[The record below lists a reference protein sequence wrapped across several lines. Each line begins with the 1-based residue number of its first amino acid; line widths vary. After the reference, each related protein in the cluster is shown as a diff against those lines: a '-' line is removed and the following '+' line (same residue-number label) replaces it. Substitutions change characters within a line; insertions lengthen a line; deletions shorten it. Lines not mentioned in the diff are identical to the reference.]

1 MLVCARSEI
10 GRVRKDNEDNYL
22 VSKERD
28 LFVVADGMGGHAGGE
43 VASSIVKRVLDEE
56 ITPLQPAEDREEML
70 LNALHKANS
79 LILRLGQDQAY
90 LGMGTTVTAAMF
102 ASGRLSIAHIG
113 DSRAYLFREGQLQL
127 LTQDHSLVNELLQ
140 KGELTQEEAE
150 NHPRRNI
157 LTRALGTVEN
167 PQIDQF
173 NLSVQQDDL
182 LLLCTDGLH
191 NLVNMK
197 EIRQILF
204 EADEL
209 KTMVD
214 SMVDL
219 ALERGGNDNI
229 TAVLVKYEEE
239 EIAILEER
247 A

>member
-1 MLVCARSEI
+1 LLVSARSEI
-10 GRVRKDNEDNYL
+10 GRVRKDNEDSYL

-43 VASSIVKRVLDEE
+43 VASSIVKRVLAEE
-56 ITPLQPAEDREEML
+56 ITAQQSADGCDHLL
-70 LNALHKANS
+70 LNALLKANS

-102 ASGRLSIAHIG
+102 EMGRLSIAHIG
-113 DSRAYLFREGQLQL
+113 DSRAYL

-140 KGELTQEEAE
+140 KGELTPEEAE

-173 NLSVQQDDL
+173 NLTVQQGDL

-191 NLVNMK
+191 NLVNEK
-197 EIRQILF
+197 EIGQILS
-204 EADEL
+204 EGDQL
-209 KTMVD
+209 DTMVD
-214 SMVDL
+214 SLIDL

-229 TAVLVKYEEE
+229 TAVLVKYEERT
-239 EIAILEER
+239 LEDEHK
-247 A
+247 

>member
-1 MLVCARSEI
+1 LLVSARSEI
-10 GRVRKDNEDNYL
+10 GRVRKENEDNYL

-56 ITPLQPAEDREEML
+56 ITTLHPVDDCEKML
-70 LNALHKANS
+70 LNALLKANS

-90 LGMGTTVTAAMF
+90 LGMGTTVTAARFGM
-102 ASGRLSIAHIG
+102 GRLNIAHIG
-113 DSRAYLFREGQLQL
+113 DSRAYLYREGELQL

-140 KGELTQEEAE
+140 KGELTEEEAA

-157 LTRALGTVEN
+157 LTRALGTVES

-173 NLSVQQDDL
+173 NLGVQQGDL
-182 LLLCTDGLH
+182 FLLCTDGLH
-191 NLVNMK
+191 NLVNEK
-197 EIRQILF
+197 EIRQILA

-214 SMVDL
+214 CMVDL

-229 TAVLVKYEEE
+229 TAVLVKFEERT
-239 EIAILEER
+239 LEE
-247 A
+247 

>member
-1 MLVCARSEI
+1 MLVSARSEI

-22 VSKERD
+22 VSNERD

-56 ITPLQPAEDREEML
+56 ITALQPADDCEKIL
-70 LNALHKANS
+70 LNALLKANS
-79 LILRLGQDQAY
+79 LILRLGRDQAY

-102 ASGRLSIAHIG
+102 VMGRLYIAHIG

-140 KGELTQEEAE
+140 KGELTKEEAE
-150 NHPRRNI
+150 HHPRRNI

-173 NLSVQQDDL
+173 NLGVQRGDL

-191 NLVNMK
+191 NLVK
-197 EIRQILF
+197 EQEIRQILSGSDQL
-204 EADEL
+204 E
-209 KTMVD
+209 KMVD
-214 SMVDL
+214 SLVDL

-229 TAVLVKYEEE
+229 TAVLVKYEERV
-239 EIAILEER
+239 LEDR
-247 A
+247 T

>member
-1 MLVCARSEI
+1 LLVSARSEI
-10 GRVRKDNEDNYL
+10 GRVRKDNEDSYL

-43 VASSIVKRVLDEE
+43 VASSIVKRVLAEE
-56 ITPLQPAEDREEML
+56 ITAQQSADGCDHLL
-70 LNALHKANS
+70 LNALLKANS

-102 ASGRLSIAHIG
+102 EMGRLSIAHIG
-113 DSRAYLFREGQLQL
+113 DSRAYLFREGELRL

-140 KGELTQEEAE
+140 KGELTPEEAE

-173 NLSVQQDDL
+173 NLTVQQGDL
-182 LLLCTDGLH
+182 LLLCTHGLH
-191 NLVNMK
+191 NLVNEK
-197 EIRQILF
+197 EIGQILS
-204 EADEL
+204 EGDQL
-209 KTMVD
+209 DTMVD
-214 SMVDL
+214 SLIDL

-229 TAVLVKYEEE
+229 TAVLVKYEERT
-239 EIAILEER
+239 LEDEHK
-247 A
+247 